1 MSADIDLKACS
12 ILERLS
18 AELSDATVD
27 YCCTQDLHEFQ
38 IVRAGVTHEVGF
50 MERVLELRDIP
61 DIEHVVN
68 RLVEEIKASTQPRRI
83 RIGNNG

>member
-1 MSADIDLKACS
+1 MSADIDLKACT

-38 IVRAGVTHEVGF
+38 ITRAGVKHELGF
-50 MERVLELRDIP
+50 LERVLELRELP
-61 DIEHVVN
+61 DIEQVVN
-68 RLVEEIKASTQPRRI
+68 RLVEELKTSTAPRSI
-83 RIGNNG
+83 RIGNKG

>member
-1 MSADIDLKACS
+1 
-12 ILERLS
+12 
-18 AELSDATVD
+18 
-27 YCCTQDLHEFQ
+27 
-38 IVRAGVTHEVGF
+38 